1 MRYSLLLIV
10 FIVFLHSCK
19 KPNDEKYF
27 YRLTKEIEKV
37 SRNKD
42 SIKKII
48 VRESKKYVE
57 SNDMKF
63 DLAKQYTQLFLFS
76 DKYQEQQTFE
86 NNIQQIPLVLK
97 IKNINRDRYQFLSM
111 ACHLN
116 LALKF
121 EDASPVMAMK
131 YVDSAIAS
139 CKKMPEPYFI
149 GHLYHAKGRF
159 YFKQNDLQNANK
171 FFLCAYEN
179 YDENDLLYRAS
190 MYNNFALVQDKLRH
204 VDRAIIHTENAIRL
218 LKSKPVL
225 TVDDVGFLH
234 ILERNLA
241 LYNYENG
248 NKDRAESIL
257 GELFQIKKKTPPDD
271 EMLTIIESLRKNY
284 RRTKSTK
291 SEELFNYLKKYENS
305 LINVKDQI
313 KLYEIL
319 LEYYIEYNDFQNLR
333 GVASKLIIL
342 NKRFD
347 QENATLLVKLSDT
360 LNISLVKSLENSN
373 NQKQIAIRNK
383 YIIAIVMFVVFSIIL
398 ILLLWIRKEKLK
410 KIKETAAKD
419 FEIQNREREILN
431 QSLNLEKIKIQNLHH
446 NLSIKIETEKKFLE
460 NLKKIKKN
468 NNISGDE
475 LLKDIIFQV
484 SNLIKVDTSN
494 LETYSDNDE
503 NQQAFS
509 RKLLEICPELTSKEL
524 KLCLYFRLNI
534 STKEISILLNS
545 TDGTIRVYKTKIKN
559 KLKLSKDDDLTSFL
573 KRLVIN

>member
-10 FIVFLHSCK
+10 LTIFLHTCK
-19 KPNDEKYF
+19 KPNDEEYF
-27 YRLTKEIEKV
+27 YLLTKEIEKV
-37 SRNKD
+37 SSNKD

-48 VRESKKYVE
+48 DRESKKYAE
-57 SNDMKF
+57 SDDVKF

-139 CKKMPEPYFI
+139 CKKMPEHYFI

-159 YFKQNDLQNANK
+159 YFKQNDLRNADK
-171 FFLCAYEN
+171 YFHIAYKS
-179 YDENDLLYRAS
+179 YGENDLLYKAS
-190 MYNNFALVQDKLRH
+190 MYNNFALIQNKLH
-204 VDRAIIHTENAIRL
+204 NVNGAIVNTKHAIRL
-218 LKSKPVL
+218 LKSKRNL
-225 TVDDVGFLH
+225 TVDEEGFLQ
-234 ILERNLA
+234 ILARNLA
-241 LYNYENG
+241 TYHSENG
-248 NKDRAESIL
+248 DNERAKLIL
-257 GELFQIKKKTPPDD
+257 GDLFQVKKKTPPDA
-271 EMLTIIESLRKNY
+271 EMLTIIENLKKNDKT
-284 RRTKSTK
+284 TKSSK
-291 SEELFNYLKKYENS
+291 SADLFNYLKKYENS
-305 LINVKDQI
+305 AINIKNRI

-319 LEYYIEYNDFQNLR
+319 LEYYIEYNDVKNVR

-342 NKRFD
+342 NKSFD
-347 QENATLLVKLSDT
+347 LENATLLVKLSDS

-373 NQKQIAIRNK
+373 NQRQIAIRNK
-383 YIIAIVMFVVFSIIL
+383 YITVISLVIVFSIIL
-398 ILLLWIRKEKLK
+398 ILLILIRREKQKKYREAAEKDLEIRNKEK
-410 KIKETAAKD
+410 
-419 FEIQNREREILN
+419 EILN
-431 QSLNLEKIKIQNLHH
+431 QTLMLEKIKIQNLHH
-446 NLSIKIETEKKFLE
+446 NLSIKIETEKIFLE
-460 NLKKIKKN
+460 NLKKIKKSK
-468 NNISGDE
+468 NISGDE

-484 SNLIKVDTSN
+484 SNLIKFDTSN

-503 NQQAFS
+503 NRQAFS

-524 KLCLYFRLNI
+524 KLCLYFRMEI